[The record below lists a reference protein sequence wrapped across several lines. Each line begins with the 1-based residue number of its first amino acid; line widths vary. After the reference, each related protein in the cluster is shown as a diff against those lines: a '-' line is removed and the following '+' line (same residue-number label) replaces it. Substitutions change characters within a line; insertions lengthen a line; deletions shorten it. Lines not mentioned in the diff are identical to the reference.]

1 MDRTQKITFAEKR
14 AKPLSDQEREH
25 FCTMH
30 LRVSASFAL
39 NTKCVVAPDA
49 AFWKPHR
56 DFDMAGLV
64 LIA

>member
-1 MDRTQKITFAEKR
+1 
-14 AKPLSDQEREH
+14 
-25 FCTMH
+25 MH